1 MPVAG
6 SLTATLVLRD
16 SDGCPATTAQ
26 GVCRKVLLLA
36 DEAILG
42 PERAPGVHAV
52 LRGLPGP
59 LRLVWRDD
67 GLHWEAPGCRVASET
82 KSAEHG
88 GGLVCVPSSVRLEP
102 EVPEEV
108 SEAEFLR
115 ASLRQRG
122 QMGLRLTWKKG

>member
-1 MPVAG
+1 MSGDDRAGGLSQGAFAGRRGDFGARACPGSPRGAARLAGTAVARV
-6 SLTATLVLRD
+6 AR
-16 SDGCPATTAQ
+16 
-26 GVCRKVLLLA
+26 R
-36 DEAILG
+36 
-42 PERAPGVHAV
+42 R
-52 LRGLPGP
+52 
-59 LRLVWRDD
+59 
-67 GLHWEAPGCRVASET
+67 LHWEAPGCRVASET